1 MHYFRIIKSYQ
12 FENHINNSLMKKVLI
27 VLPVILVC
35 LTSINV
41 YTQVQS
47 GWHWVNPKPQG
58 NHLTSVAYLSN
69 NIIVAAGWNGAII
82 RSSNAGV
89 DWSYYRYNTTRD
101 FRKLKFVN
109 QNTGFVVGDS
119 SLFLKTTDS
128 GISWTRIQYFSS
140 EDFWDLHFTDA
151 NTCYISSSERILKTT
166 NCGDSFTILKNFR
179 GFCIQFLDV
188 NTGFCGGVGV
198 IKTTNAGVNW
208 TNVASFTAFGGYFFD
223 SNNGLFTGTDSVFK
237 TTNGGISWSSNP
249 DFAYFPITTLKFV
262 NTNTGFASSFLG
274 DNLYK
279 TINGG
284 SNWSQ
289 AVMQNPEL
297 SLSGVDFVNGENLV
311 AVGRYGLIEKTT
323 NSGNTWQ
330 NFSTILY
337 ASLKSVC
344 FPNSNTGF
352 AAGSRFTV
360 NKSIFKTTDQ
370 GNNWFELVNAPNT
383 DFRTIYFLD
392 VNTGFAG
399 VYDSII
405 NKTTNSGVS
414 WSSQSL
420 PEVSLVNDIKFVN
433 STTGFF
439 CSNAARVYK
448 TTNTGVNWTRVNY
461 DANMGQFFKMFFVSP
476 LVGYATGECLFKT
489 TNGGDN
495 WTFLTPPLSSNI
507 INWSLHFFNENTGII
522 GGYSGEISRTSDG
535 GLTWE
540 TYETNLQ
547 YSLMSIK
554 FVNSNTGYIVGAT
567 SVFTT
572 DLGILLKTTNGGV
585 SWQRKNLVSNEELYD
600 ICFINE
606 TTGFIAGG
614 DGLILKTTTGGEPI
628 GIIQTS
634 TVIPAK
640 YYLSQNFPNPF
651 NPVTNIKFD
660 IPKSMLVKISVY
672 DILGKEISILANE
685 EMNAGSYSVD
695 WDASNYPSG
704 VYFYKITA
712 RDYSESKKMVLVK

>member
-1 MHYFRIIKSYQ
+1 MKRI
-12 FENHINNSLMKKVLI
+12 LI
-27 VLPVILVC
+27 VSFLFV
-35 LTSINV
+35 LTFTNV
-41 YTQVQS
+41 DLFSQVQS
-47 GWHWVNPKPQG
+47 GWYWVNPKPQG
-58 NHLTSVAYLSN
+58 NHLTTIAYLNN

-82 RSSNAGV
+82 RSSNGGV

-101 FRKLKFVN
+101 FRKLKFNN

-128 GISWTRIQYFSS
+128 GISWTRLPIFSA
-140 EDFWDLHFTDA
+140 ENFYDIHFVDA
-151 NTCYISSSERILKTT
+151 NTAYVSSNQRILKTT
-166 NCGDSFTILKNFR
+166 NGGNNFVPLTNFTGL
-179 GFCIQFLDV
+179 CIQFLDV

-208 TNVASFTAFGGYFFD
+208 INVANFTAYGGYFFD
-223 SNNGLFTGTDSVFK
+223 SDNGLLTGTDSIFR
-237 TTNGGISWSSNP
+237 TTNGGVSWSSSP
-249 DFAYFPITTLKFV
+249 KFSYYPITTMKFV
-262 NTNTGFASSFLG
+262 NSNTGFASAFFG
-274 DNLYK
+274 DKLYK
-279 TINGG
+279 TTDGG

-289 AVMQNPEL
+289 SIMQNPEL
-297 SLSGVDFVNGENLV
+297 ALSGVDFTNGNDIV

-352 AAGSRFTV
+352 AAGSKFTV

-370 GNNWFELVNAPNT
+370 GNNWFELVNAPGA
-383 DFRTIYFLD
+383 DFRTIHFLD

-399 VYDSII
+399 GFSSII
-405 NKTTNSGVS
+405 NKSTNSGVS
-414 WSSQSL
+414 WNSISI
-420 PEVSLVNDIKFVN
+420 PEVSIINDIKFVN

-448 TTNTGVNWTRVNY
+448 TTNTGINWTRVNY

-495 WTFLTPPLSSNI
+495 WTFLTPPISSNI
-507 INWSLHFFNENTGII
+507 VNWSLHFFNENTGIL
-522 GGYSGEISRTSDG
+522 GGYFGEISRTTDG
-535 GLTWE
+535 GGTW
-540 TYETNLQ
+540 TTFETNLQ
-547 YSLMSIK
+547 YGLLSIN
-554 FVNSNTGYIVGAT
+554 FVNNNTGYIVGSA
-567 SVFTT
+567 SVSTT
-572 DLGILLKTTNGGV
+572 DVGILLKTTNSGV
-585 SWQRKNLVSNEELYD
+585 SWQRRNLVSNGELYD

-640 YYLSQNFPNPF
+640 YYLSQNYPNPF

-660 IPKSMLVKISVY
+660 IPKQMMVKIAVY

-685 EMNAGSYSVD
+685 EMNPGSYSVD

-712 RDYSESKKMVLVK
+712 GDYSESRKMVLVR